1 MQVRHI
7 AAWQL
12 MQGIALSSGY
22 SYFDVCLGYTNIG
35 FNEALTMRSFDYKSN
50 LAANIDLRTLNL

>member
-12 MQGIALSSGY
+12 MQGIALLSGY

-35 FNEALTMRSFDYKSN
+35 FNVALTVRQH
-50 LAANIDLRTLNL
+50 